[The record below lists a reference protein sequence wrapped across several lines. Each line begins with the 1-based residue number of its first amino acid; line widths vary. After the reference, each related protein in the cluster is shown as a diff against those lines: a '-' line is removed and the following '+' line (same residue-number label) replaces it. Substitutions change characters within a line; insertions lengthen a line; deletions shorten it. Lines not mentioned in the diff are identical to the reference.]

1 MRKVVLIYDKDAAW
15 FAARLTGPYAFLTAE
30 TGAQALLLAPQAQI
44 LLALAP
50 RVTPALLAAMPGL
63 LAAMP
68 GLEWVQAL
76 TTGTDTLAGLGV
88 TVTSARGIH
97 GPQMAELALVLM
109 LSAARRF
116 PAMLDKQRAAVWQ
129 RWPQPLLQGKTVCLL
144 GLGVIAEAVAQRA
157 AAFGMQVTGVS
168 DGRSAVP
175 GFARIFP
182 RMALVQ
188 AAAEAD
194 FLVVI
199 VPYAAATH
207 HIVNAG
213 VLAAMRPTAHLIN
226 IARGGCVDEAALLAC
241 LDRGAIAGAAL
252 DVFATEPLPQDS
264 AFWHHPRVMVT
275 PHIGGMS
282 DCYAEQ
288 VRPLLIRNLTTFAT
302 AAPLENLT

>member
-50 RVTPALLAAMPGL
+50 RVTPGLLAAMPGLLAEMPGL

-116 PAMLDKQRAAVWQ
+116 PATNGYPRTVIFYADRAMS
-129 RWPQPLLQGKTVCLL
+129 
-144 GLGVIAEAVAQRA
+144 VIEMW
-157 AAFGMQVTGVS
+157 AFGAGRDL
-168 DGRSAVP
+168 DGRYPVQRGVGRWRKATISA
-175 GFARIFP
+175 
-182 RMALVQ
+182 
-188 AAAEAD
+188 
-194 FLVVI
+194 
-199 VPYAAATH
+199 
-207 HIVNAG
+207 
-213 VLAAMRPTAHLIN
+213 
-226 IARGGCVDEAALLAC
+226 C
-241 LDRGAIAGAAL
+241 
-252 DVFATEPLPQDS
+252 
-264 AFWHHPRVMVT
+264 
-275 PHIGGMS
+275 
-282 DCYAEQ
+282 
-288 VRPLLIRNLTTFAT
+288 
-302 AAPLENLT
+302 

>member
-50 RVTPALLAAMPGL
+50 RVTPGL

-116 PAMLDKQRAAVWQ
+116 PATNGYPRTVIFYADRAMS
-129 RWPQPLLQGKTVCLL
+129 
-144 GLGVIAEAVAQRA
+144 VIEMW
-157 AAFGMQVTGVS
+157 AFGAGRDL
-168 DGRSAVP
+168 DGRYPVQRGVGRWRKATISA
-175 GFARIFP
+175 
-182 RMALVQ
+182 
-188 AAAEAD
+188 
-194 FLVVI
+194 
-199 VPYAAATH
+199 
-207 HIVNAG
+207 
-213 VLAAMRPTAHLIN
+213 
-226 IARGGCVDEAALLAC
+226 C
-241 LDRGAIAGAAL
+241 
-252 DVFATEPLPQDS
+252 
-264 AFWHHPRVMVT
+264 
-275 PHIGGMS
+275 
-282 DCYAEQ
+282 
-288 VRPLLIRNLTTFAT
+288 
-302 AAPLENLT
+302 